1 MYSNPNLIITQSNPN
16 PGNFYS
22 AIIILNIMRILCHH
36 VWVTFVVVVAVLV
49 VVDVFAAVLQVKGG
63 VADADGRLCPG
74 DQILTVNGDDMRTAT
89 QDYAAQLLK
98 AI

>member
-1 MYSNPNLIITQSNPN
+1 M
-16 PGNFYS
+16 
-22 AIIILNIMRILCHH
+22 
-36 VWVTFVVVVAVLV
+36 
-49 VVDVFAAVLQVKGG
+49 KGG

-74 DQILTVNGDDMRTAT
+74 DQILAVNGDDMRTAT

>member
-1 MYSNPNLIITQSNPN
+1 MLCIVLTV
-16 PGNFYS
+16 GNRAFWRCKFN
-22 AIIILNIMRILCHH
+22 APLELD
-36 VWVTFVVVVAVLV
+36 FVFKLVLRWGCC
-49 VVDVFAAVLQVKGG
+49 FSIGLQVKGG

-74 DQILTVNGDDMRTAT
+74 DQILAVNGDDMRTAT